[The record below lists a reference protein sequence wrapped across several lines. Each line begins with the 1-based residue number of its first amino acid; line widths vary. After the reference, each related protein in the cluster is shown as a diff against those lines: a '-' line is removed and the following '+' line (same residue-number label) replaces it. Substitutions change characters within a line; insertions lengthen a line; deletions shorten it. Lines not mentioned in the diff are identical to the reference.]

1 MHHRTFAAAI
11 GAAVLTLSLA
21 ACGDDSASG
30 TGGNAVVSNGSSDA
44 ISTAQADF
52 FTVTDPW
59 VKAADE
65 GMTAAFGT
73 LVNDSPQEVTV
84 VSATSEITS
93 EMELHE
99 TVQND
104 DGSRGMQSK
113 EGGFTVPAGGTHEL
127 APGGDHLMVMDLN
140 RALKPGETVRIT
152 LTFADD
158 STKELDAS
166 VKTFTGAEEEYQ
178 NGEMDMSESDGSE

>member
-1 MHHRTFAAAI
+1 MDHRTFTAAI

-21 ACGDDSASG
+21 ACGDDSVSG
-30 TGGNAVVSNGSSDA
+30 AGGNAVVSGGSSA
-44 ISTAQADF
+44 ATAQADF

-59 VKAADE
+59 ITAADE

-84 VSATSEITS
+84 VSAASEFTSEV
-93 EMELHE
+93 ELHE

-104 DGSRGMQSK
+104 DGSMGMQSK
-113 EGGFTVPAGGTHEL
+113 DGGFTVPAGGTHEL
-127 APGGDHLMVMDLN
+127 TPGGDHLMIMDLN
-140 RALKPGETVRIT
+140 RALEPGETVRIT

-158 STKELDAS
+158 STKELDAT

>member
-1 MHHRTFAAAI
+1 MHHRAFAAAI
-11 GAAVLTLSLA
+11 GAAALTLSLA

-30 TGGNAVVSNGSSDA
+30 TGGNAVVSSDSSVA
-44 ISTAQADF
+44 TAQADF

-65 GMTAAFGT
+65 GMTAVFGT
-73 LVNDSPQEVTV
+73 LVNDSPQEFTV

-104 DGSRGMQSK
+104 DGSMGMQSK

-140 RALKPGETVRIT
+140 RALKPGETVRIA

-158 STKELDAS
+158 STKELDAI

-178 NGEMDMSESDGSE
+178 HGETDMSESDGSE